1 METLKKFE
9 KEMLDIKH
17 LAAEMKSA
25 LQKCYWK
32 FFGEEERKQVRNS
45 DLHKE
50 WKHIGERITE
60 GKIKFFIFLILNGS
74 NG

>member
-25 LQKCYWK
+25 LQKMLLEVLR
-32 FFGEEERKQVRNS
+32 GRRKEVGQKLRS
-45 DLHKE
+45 
-50 WKHIGERITE
+50 
-60 GKIKFFIFLILNGS
+60 S
-74 NG
+74 